1 MEQNMKPEPQMNRYF
16 YIAGWILM
24 ALFAMGAAVIHI
36 KGKTILN
43 YVPPCMF
50 HRVTGYYCPGCGGTR
65 ATFALLH
72 GHLIRSFIFHPFV
85 PYTAVLG
92 GWFMLSQ
99 TLQRI
104 SRGRLHIGM
113 HFRVVYMW
121 LALAIIVVNCIV
133 KNMLILF
140 CGIHLLK

>member
-1 MEQNMKPEPQMNRYF
+1 MHSYICGSCGSDWSMRY
-16 YIAGWILM
+16 ADTHK
-24 ALFAMGAAVIHI
+24 GASVSAERIYR
-36 KGKTILN
+36 L
-43 YVPPCMF
+43 
-50 HRVTGYYCPGCGGTR
+50 
-65 ATFALLH
+65 
-72 GHLIRSFIFHPFV
+72 
-85 PYTAVLG
+85 
-92 GWFMLSQ
+92 MLSQ

-113 HFRVVYMW
+113 HFRPLYMW

>member
-1 MEQNMKPEPQMNRYF
+1 MHSCICGSCGSDWSMRY
-16 YIAGWILM
+16 ADTHK
-24 ALFAMGAAVIHI
+24 GASMSAARIYRLLLSRVRWHESHI
-36 KGKTILN
+36 
-43 YVPPCMF
+43 
-50 HRVTGYYCPGCGGTR
+50 
-65 ATFALLH
+65 ALLH
-72 GHLIRSFIFHPFV
+72 GHLIRSFVLHPFV

-113 HFRVVYMW
+113 HFRPLYMW
-121 LALAIIVVNCIV
+121 LALAIIVLNCIV

>member
-1 MEQNMKPEPQMNRYF
+1 MWYADTHK
-16 YIAGWILM
+16 
-24 ALFAMGAAVIHI
+24 GASMSAARISRLLLSGVRW
-36 KGKTILN
+36 
-43 YVPPCMF
+43 YES
-50 HRVTGYYCPGCGGTR
+50 
-65 ATFALLH
+65 TFALLH
-72 GHLIRSFIFHPFV
+72 GHLIRSFVLHPFV
-85 PYTAVLG
+85 PYTAVFG

-113 HFRVVYMW
+113 HFRSLYMW

>member
-1 MEQNMKPEPQMNRYF
+1 MRY
-16 YIAGWILM
+16 ADTHK
-24 ALFAMGAAVIHI
+24 GA
-36 KGKTILN
+36 
-43 YVPPCMF
+43 PCPL
-50 HRVTGYYCPGCGGTR
+50 HAYTGYYCPGCGGTR

-72 GHLIRSFIFHPFV
+72 GHLIRSFVLHPFV
-85 PYTAVLG
+85 PYTAVFG

-113 HFRVVYMW
+113 HFRPLYMW